1 VSLVAKFNN
10 TNSWLNAF
18 SDRVVKLLKI
28 EIGRNRNRNYKSGN
42 VSAPID
48 SSGSLRE
55 SIQAQSKDYE
65 NGFGYPISGNEY
77 GILIDEGGKATPSID
92 NIISW
97 IRKKPVKLRN
107 RTGTFATIT
116 NSRIRG
122 LAHNIARAINER
134 DIQPTNFIDDAIE
147 KAMTQINAIQE
158 PIYKDVELNVDEMLI
173 RAGYTKE
180 GDNYIIK

>member
-1 VSLVAKFNN
+1 MSLAIKFKN
-10 TNSWLNAF
+10 TNSWLNGF

-28 EIGRNRNRNYKSGN
+28 EIGRNRTRNYKSGN

-55 SIQAQSKDYE
+55 SIQAQSKDYK

-92 NIISW
+92 NMISW
-97 IRKKPVKLRN
+97 IRKKPVKLRKKK
-107 RTGTFATIT
+107 GGFATMT
-116 NSRIRG
+116 SSRIRG

-134 DIQPTNFIDDAIE
+134 DIQPTNFIDDAIQ
-147 KAMTQINAIQE
+147 KAMNQINAIQE
-158 PIYKDVELNVDEMLI
+158 PIYKDVELNIDEIMI
-173 RAGYTKE
+173 KAGYVKE